1 MFVILH
7 FLFAVVAV
15 VVAIVVVVVV
25 DAVVFGVAAV
35 QVLDSFFIRPYQ
47 CTAYSYCRQLL

>member
-25 DAVVFGVAAV
+25 VVRDDMC
-35 QVLDSFFIRPYQ
+35 QNLHLSRK
-47 CTAYSYCRQLL
+47 T

>member
-1 MFVILH
+1 MSTFN
-7 FLFAVVAV
+7 V
-15 VVAIVVVVVV
+15 VVDVVVVVVVIVVIGVV
-25 DAVVFGVAAV
+25 DAVVFDVAAV

>member
-25 DAVVFGVAAV
+25 VVRDDMC
-35 QVLDSFFIRPYQ
+35 QNLHLSQ
-47 CTAYSYCRQLL
+47 KT